1 MRPKILNRFPLLMI
15 LAFTVALLSSLIRCC
30 PLSPVFPKVIA
41 ADAQI
46 LSKCKYLGEVTGS
59 AGDYIPSAWRSQT
72 ASNEIQI
79 QNAKVRAL
87 QEAADLGAT
96 HIVWDGEAE
105 QGYDARIK
113 ARAYKC
119 K

>member
-1 MRPKILNRFPLLMI
+1 MI
-15 LAFTVALLSSLIRCC
+15 LAFTVALLSSLIGCGPR
-30 PLSPVFPKVIA
+30 SPVYPRVIA
-41 ADAQI
+41 ANAQI
-46 LSKCKYLGEVTGS
+46 LQKCKYLGEVTGS
-59 AGDYIPSAWRSQT
+59 AGEFIPSAWRSNA
-72 ASNEIQI
+72 ASDEIQI

-96 HIVWDGEAE
+96 HVVWGGETE
-105 QGYDARIK
+105 QGYNARIK